1 MTNFPEAKRL
11 PSSKTILEPS
21 PFSIFLKRAVPHLGL
36 TFGGGVLLLI
46 FFIAIFAPILAP
58 HDPYEFDLGK
68 KFLDPV
74 WHETG
79 SWEHPLGTDL
89 QGRDYLS
96 RMIYGAQLSLLIGFA
111 SMLISGIIGT
121 GLGVAAGY
129 FGGRVDMIITFLIT
143 TRLAMPVI
151 LVALAVVAL
160 IGSSTFIVISFFYVA
175 PIIINF
181 SDKNF
186 INKEFTNNSKN
197 ILNRTLNKDELI
209 EEDLT
214 ADADERDLLYDILEE
229 NNSEINLV
237 RYTTSEIESLFEE
250 VNYNLK
256 DVRDTKLVKPID
268 IGLLP
273 NEIKNIGN
281 TKKRKD
287 MFIKIVLP
295 LIVKENNKIRV
306 DRKRLFTILNKN
318 SNTDIEKKWLEK
330 KYKQYGVRKNDLSTL
345 KVRMDEIPVS
355 LAIAQAA
362 KETGWGTSRFAL
374 KGNALFGQ
382 WTWSGEGIK
391 PAGADTDATYKVM
404 KFNVLKASVRAY
416 QRNLNTHSSYKKFR
430 FVRAQLRDD
439 NKELDSLKLA
449 DYLENYA
456 QTGTEYTKVL
466 KQIIQQNQL
475 KDFDEVKLLPLSVK
489 YKNII

>member
-1 MTNFPEAKRL
+1 MRKFKK
-11 PSSKTILEPS
+11 SG
-21 PFSIFLKRAVPHLGL
+21 FLKNKSFNIVSR
-36 TFGGGVLLLI
+36 
-46 FFIAIFAPILAP
+46 FF
-58 HDPYEFDLGK
+58 
-68 KFLDPV
+68 
-74 WHETG
+74 
-79 SWEHPLGTDL
+79 
-89 QGRDYLS
+89 LS
-96 RMIYGAQLSLLIGFA
+96 S
-111 SMLISGIIGT
+111 
-121 GLGVAAGY
+121 
-129 FGGRVDMIITFLIT
+129 
-143 TRLAMPVI
+143 
-151 LVALAVVAL
+151 
-160 IGSSTFIVISFFYVA
+160 FIVISFFYVA

-181 SDKNF
+181 TDKNF
-186 INKEFTNNSKN
+186 NNKEFTNNSKN
-197 ILNRTLNKDELI
+197 ILNNTLNKDKLI

-214 ADADERDLLYDILEE
+214 ADTDERDLLYDILEE

-237 RYTTSEIESLFEE
+237 RYTTSEIDSLFKE

-382 WTWSGEGIK
+382 WTWSGEGLK
-391 PAGADTDATYKVM
+391 PKNADEGKDHKVM
-404 KFNVLKASVRAY
+404 KFHSLQLSVRAY
-416 QRNLNTHSSYKKFR
+416 LRNLNTHSTYKN
-430 FVRAQLRDD
+430 LRKARTELRNQ
-439 NKELDSLKLA
+439 NKPLDSLILSKHL
-449 DYLENYA
+449 DKYA
-456 QTGTEYTKVL
+456 ETGNQYIEVL
-466 KQIIQQNQL
+466 QKIIEQNNL
-475 KDFDEVKLLPLSVK
+475 KDFDEARLLPSSKDLESL
-489 YKNII
+489 I